1 MDTYTIEVVGEVRKF
16 YWNFL
21 ALANKRKGLKDLYC
35 VRDERILLG
44 LESWLHDHRND
55 FMINIENKECSKNI
69 VVALSEGG
77 FKISYDAI

>member
-1 MDTYTIEVVGEVRKF
+1 MVGEVRKF

-35 VRDERILLG
+35 VRDERILSG
-44 LESWLHDHRND
+44 LESWLYDHRND